1 MLTSPSTYALYLFAV
16 LARVNRGTGFKVR
29 RFEVPPVDGIEVF
42 QLIRGGEYR
51 TVVAVGSAIFG
62 VENYFWVWL
71 AHCRDHH

>member
-1 MLTSPSTYALYLFAV
+1 MLFTCFPYWHASTEAPGLRCDV
-16 LARVNRGTGFKVR
+16 
-29 RFEVPPVDGIEVF
+29 FEVPPVDGIEVF